1 MPQFQVISRQI
12 PLHPL
17 HLSSWLLSVI
27 ASWGAIS
34 LSRVLHQALK
44 HTQTLTRL
52 ILSVISCFWLWLQH
66 TTPYSCHARTSNL
79 RPLSKFAES
88 SQVVGSLCLANMWTA
103 RQTVWWED
111 HPCQISGICIYICI
125 YYIAIIHYPDIRE
138 VRGSKVNEVMILL
151 PNHHSPGIVI
161 VSTTFASAPG
171 SCSVLG
177 IPCDAERPGSWRY
190 EWRSLSDKWPSHWK
204 SDGWW
209 DSNINGQYHLQYQHN
224 ISALSII
231 SFSKFRGKLEV
242 LKRHKSAKWEQIGM
256 SWQGTKIRFL
266 CALASNFVAT
276 GCRNL
281 RLSQVGNLEQMNV
294 S

>member
-103 RQTVWWED
+103 RQTVDGKITHVKYLEYVYMY
-111 HPCQISGICIYICI
+111 IYVYI

-190 EWRSLSDKWPSHWK
+190 VEIVERQMTKPLEV
-204 SDGWW
+204 GWMMGFEHQW
-209 DSNINGQYHLQYQHN
+209 SISSSISTQY
-224 ISALSII
+224 LSII
-231 SFSKFRGKLEV
+231 YNKFFKV
-242 LKRHKSAKWEQIGM
+242 
-256 SWQGTKIRFL
+256 SWKT
-266 CALASNFVAT
+266 
-276 GCRNL
+276 
-281 RLSQVGNLEQMNV
+281 
-294 S
+294 